1 MHEYKQR
8 IYGFI
13 GICPMEVFTFMI
25 FLIITVHV
33 LENSWIEASKDSD
46 IKSWIVKNE

>member
-25 FLIITVHV
+25 FQQEGRLV
-33 LENSWIEASKDSD
+33 SKDSD
-46 IKSWIVKNE
+46 IKSWIVKSE